1 MESVL
6 ATPHT
11 ILGRLG
17 STQRIT
23 GSLTETAVINGTIVI
38 PTYVDVDLYSGD
50 YDVSPDFTGKT
61 LGTANK
67 TLTDNITVKPI
78 EVQTMSNSS
87 GGLTVYIGGI

>member
-1 MESVL
+1 MEGAI
-6 ATPHT
+6 ATPHS
-11 ILGRLG
+11 IIGRLS

-23 GSLTETAVINGTIVI
+23 GSLAEIAVINGTIFI
-38 PTYVDVDLYSGD
+38 PTYVDVDLYSGV

-61 LGTANK
+61 LDTANK

>member
-1 MESVL
+1 MEGAL

-17 STQRIT
+17 SMRRIT
-23 GSLTETAVINGTIVI
+23 GSLSETAVINGTIVI

-61 LGTANK
+61 LDTANK

>member
-1 MESVL
+1 MESALSV
-6 ATPHT
+6 PHT
-11 ILGRLG
+11 ILGHLG
-17 STQRIT
+17 SMQRIT
-23 GSLTETAVINGTIVI
+23 GSLAETEVINGTIFI
-38 PTYVDVDLYSGD
+38 PTYVDVDLYSGV

-61 LGTANK
+61 LDTANK

>member
-1 MESVL
+1 MEGAL
-6 ATPHT
+6 ATPHS
-11 ILGRLG
+11 ISGRL
-17 STQRIT
+17 SSMQRIT
-23 GSLTETAVINGTIVI
+23 GSMTEAVVITGAIFI

-61 LGTANK
+61 LDTANK

>member
-1 MESVL
+1 MEGAI
-6 ATPHT
+6 ATPHS
-11 ILGRLG
+11 ISGRLS

-23 GSLTETAVINGTIVI
+23 GAIVI

-61 LGTANK
+61 LDTANK